1 MSTGEDEFV
10 TIRPR
15 PVSLSVANDADRP
28 RAAISLGMVFAA
40 AGAVLLVAIA
50 LWVFLYLPKHV
61 AVPAPVAQ
69 APAAQGLPNGATEAA
84 PPAPAATPTGP
95 APFEAIQIDRERK
108 RAQETLAQFV
118 KLQIEL
124 DERMHVRDWA
134 LDPFNDAQQLA
145 NDGDALFTKNQFDD
159 AMAKYQNGI
168 VALQTL
174 RDQGR
179 ARFDGALQAAIA
191 AIDKRDTAA
200 ANAALDTAATVYPDD
215 PRVTD
220 NRKRAQRLPQII
232 ELLDDADQAIE
243 RNDWRTA
250 LAKYRAIE
258 ALDPKTAGLQGPLAD
273 AQSRVGN
280 LDYQGT
286 LTAGFAALE
295 AGNYDAARRAFEAAL
310 RQRPNDG
317 AARDGMNQVEQRAT
331 LTSIEEYR
339 QRAARAEAEE
349 RWADAVNDY
358 EKVLSVDAAIKFAMD
373 GRARANG
380 RALLDQ
386 KLGAALADPGALS
399 SDAAY
404 AQTVSL
410 YEGAAKIPSPGPRLT
425 NQLNRLEAV
434 LTLAGNPVPVVLT
447 SDAATEVTMSQVGAL
462 GKFARK
468 ELKLRPGRYVLK
480 GSRDGHRDVRLE
492 VNVLPQ
498 MAPVEISCRDTI

>member
-15 PVSLSVANDADRP
+15 QVPLSRAADAVRP
-28 RAAISLGMVFAA
+28 RVPISLGMVFAA
-40 AGAVLLVAIA
+40 AGAVLLIAIA
-50 LWVFLYLPKHV
+50 MWVFLYLPKHV

-69 APAAQGLPNGATEAA
+69 APAALSSPNGGATEQAA
-84 PPAPAATPTGP
+84 PPPAVPTGP

-108 RAQETLAQFV
+108 RAQEMLAQFV

-124 DERMHVRDWA
+124 DEQMHVRDWA
-134 LDPFNDAQQLA
+134 LDPFNNAQQLA
-145 NDGDALFTKNQFDD
+145 NDGDALFTKSQFDD
-159 AMAKYQNGI
+159 AMGKYQNGI

-179 ARFDGALQAAIA
+179 ARFDDALQTAIA
-191 AIDKRDTAA
+191 AIDKRDAAA
-200 ANAALDTAATVYPDD
+200 ANGALDIAATVYPQD
-215 PRVTD
+215 PRVAE

-232 ELLDDADQAIE
+232 ELFDDAERAIE

-258 ALDPKTAGLQGPLAD
+258 SLDPKTAGLQRSLAD

-286 LTAGFAALE
+286 LTAGYAALE

-317 AARDGMNQVEQRAT
+317 AAKDGMNQVEQRAT
-331 LTSIEEYR
+331 LTSIEQYR

-358 EKVLSVDAAIKFAMD
+358 EKVLSVDPAIKFAMD

-386 KLGAALADPGALS
+386 KLEAAIADPGALS
-399 SDAAY
+399 SDATY

-410 YEGAAKIPSPGPRLT
+410 YQGASKVPGPGPRLT
-425 NQLNRLEAV
+425 NQLNRLEAA
-434 LTLAGNPVPVVLT
+434 LALAGSPVRVVLT
-447 SDAATEVTMSQVGAL
+447 SDAATEVTMSQVGPL

-468 ELKLRPGRYVLK
+468 ELALRPGRYVLK

-498 MAPVEISCRDTI
+498 MAPVEISCRETI

>member
-15 PVSLSVANDADRP
+15 QVALSHASDVARTRTP
-28 RAAISLGMVFAA
+28 ISLGMVFAA
-40 AGAVLLVAIA
+40 AGAALVIAIA
-50 LWVFLYLPKHV
+50 LWVFFYLPKHV
-61 AVPAPVAQ
+61 GVPPPAIQ
-69 APAAQGLPNGATEAA
+69 APAATGIAE
-84 PPAPAATPTGP
+84 PAPAPTAAPTGP

-118 KLQIEL
+118 KLQIVL
-124 DERMHVRDWA
+124 DEQMHVRNWA
-134 LDPFNDAQQLA
+134 QDPFNEAQQLA

-159 AMAKYQNGI
+159 AMAKYQAGI
-168 VALQTL
+168 VALQAL
-174 RDQGR
+174 HDQGQ
-179 ARFDGALQAAIA
+179 ARFDDALRAAGAAL
-191 AIDKRDTAA
+191 DKRDAAA
-200 ANAALDTAATVYPDD
+200 ANSALDTAATVYPDD
-215 PRVTD
+215 ARIAES
-220 NRKRAQRLPQII
+220 RKRAQRLPQVI
-232 ELLDDADQAIE
+232 ELFDDADRAIE

-258 ALDPKTAGLQGPLAD
+258 ALDPQTAGLQAPLAD

-286 LTAGFAALE
+286 LTAGYAALD
-295 AGNYDAARRAFEAAL
+295 AGNYDAAKRAFDAAL

-317 AARDGMNQVEQRAT
+317 AAKDGMNQVEQRAT
-331 LTSIEEYR
+331 LTSIEQYR

-349 RWADAVNDY
+349 RWTDAVNDY

-386 KLGAALADPGALS
+386 KLAAALADPGALS
-399 SDAAY
+399 SDATY
-404 AQTVSL
+404 AQTVAL
-410 YEGAAKIPSPGPRLT
+410 YRGAAKIPSPGPHLT
-425 NQLNRLEAV
+425 DQLNRLEAQ
-434 LTLAGNPVPVVLT
+434 LALASSPVPVLLT
-447 SDAATEVTMSQVGAL
+447 SDAVTEVTMSQVGAL

-468 ELKLRPGRYVLK
+468 QLELRPGRYILK
-480 GSRDGHRDVRLE
+480 GSRDGRRDVRIE

-498 MAPVEISCRDTI
+498 MAPVEISCRETI

>member
-15 PVSLSVANDADRP
+15 QVALSHASDVAQT
-28 RAAISLGMVFAA
+28 RAPISLTMVFAA

-61 AVPAPVAQ
+61 TVPAPTPAPPATATTGAAEQ
-69 APAAQGLPNGATEAA
+69 TASAAPAAAA
-84 PPAPAATPTGP
+84 PTGP

-118 KLQIEL
+118 KLQIQL
-124 DERMHVRDWA
+124 DEQMHVRNWA
-134 LDPFNDAQQLA
+134 LAPFNDAQQTA
-145 NDGDALFTKNQFDD
+145 NDGDALFTKGQFDD

-174 RDQGR
+174 RDEGQ
-179 ARFDGALQAAIA
+179 ARFDDALHAAIA
-191 AIDKRDTAA
+191 AIDRRDAAA
-200 ANAALDTAATVYPDD
+200 ANGALDTAATVYPDD
-215 PRVTD
+215 PRVAE
-220 NRKRAQRLPQII
+220 NRKRVQRLPQII
-232 ELLDDADQAIE
+232 ELFDDADRAIE

-258 ALDPKTAGLQGPLAD
+258 GVDPKTAGLQGPLAD
-273 AQSRVGN
+273 AQNRVGN
-280 LDYQGT
+280 LDYQGM
-286 LTAGFAALE
+286 LTTGYSALE
-295 AGNYDAARRAFEAAL
+295 AGNYDVAKRAFEAAL

-317 AARDGMNQVEQRAT
+317 AAKDGMNQAEQRAT
-331 LTSIEEYR
+331 LTSIEQLR
-339 QRAARAEAEE
+339 QRAARAEADE

-358 EKVLSVDAAIKFAMD
+358 EKVLTVDAAIKFAMD

-386 KLGAALADPGALS
+386 KLEAALADPGALS
-399 SDAAY
+399 SDATY

-410 YEGAAKIPSPGPRLT
+410 YQGASKIANAGPRLT
-425 NQLNRLEAV
+425 SQLNRLE
-434 LTLAGNPVPVVLT
+434 TELALASNPVPVVLT
-447 SDAATEVTMSQVGAL
+447 SDAATEVTLSQVGAL

-468 ELKLRPGRYVLK
+468 ELNLRPGRYILK
-480 GSRDGHRDVRLE
+480 GSRDGRRDVRLE

-498 MAPVEISCRDTI
+498 MAPVEISCRESI

>member
-15 PVSLSVANDADRP
+15 QVALSHASEVGRTRTP
-28 RAAISLGMVFAA
+28 ISLGMIFAT
-40 AGAVLLVAIA
+40 AGAALLIAIA
-50 LWVFLYLPKHV
+50 VWVFLYLPKHV
-61 AVPAPVAQ
+61 APPAPAPVAQ
-69 APAAQGLPNGATEAA
+69 TPAANGAPDQTATPTAA
-84 PPAPAATPTGP
+84 PTGP

-118 KLQIEL
+118 KLQIQL
-124 DERMHVRDWA
+124 DEQMHVRNWA

-145 NDGDALFTKNQFDD
+145 NDGDALFTKNQFDE
-159 AMAKYQNGI
+159 AMAKYQSGI
-168 VALQTL
+168 AALQTL
-174 RDQGR
+174 HDQGQ
-179 ARFDGALQAAIA
+179 ARFDGALQAAAA
-191 AIDKRDTAA
+191 AIDRRDATV
-200 ANAALDTAATVYPDD
+200 ANGALDTAATVYPDD
-215 PRVTD
+215 PRVAEG
-220 NRKRAQRLPQII
+220 RKRAQRLPQII
-232 ELLDDADQAIE
+232 ELFDDADRAIE

-258 ALDPKTAGLQGPLAD
+258 ALDPKTAGLQAPLSD

-286 LTAGFAALE
+286 LTAGYAALE
-295 AGNYDAARRAFEAAL
+295 AGDYDAAKRAFDAAL

-317 AARDGMNQVEQRAT
+317 AAKDGMNQVEQRAT
-331 LTSIEEYR
+331 LTSIEQYR

-358 EKVLSVDAAIKFAMD
+358 EKVLSVDSAIKFAMD

-386 KLGAALADPGALS
+386 KLEAALADPGALS
-399 SDAAY
+399 SDATY

-410 YEGAAKIPSPGPRLT
+410 YQGATKIPGPGPRLT
-425 NQLNRLEAV
+425 GQLNRLEAA
-434 LTLAGNPVPVVLT
+434 LTLASSPVPVVLT
-447 SDAATEVTMSQVGAL
+447 SDAATEVTISQIGPL

-468 ELKLRPGRYVLK
+468 ELQLRPGRYVLK
-480 GSRDGHRDVRLE
+480 GSRDGRRDVRLE
-492 VNVLPQ
+492 VNVVPQ
-498 MAPVEISCRDTI
+498 MTPVEISCRETI